1 MSAQASTTQA
11 SLHLKP
17 GKERSLLRR
26 HPWVFEGSIAKGRA
40 DPGETVRVEAADGRF
55 LAWGAYSPTSS
66 IRVRAWS
73 FDEAERIDAAFFA
86 RRIARAVALRRRLP
100 VASDGVRL
108 VHGEADGLP
117 GLIVDRYGGPDGEH
131 TLCAQFLAVGSERW
145 KATIA
150 DALLAATGC
159 TRLYERSDASVRGQE
174 GLPEV
179 AGWLKGEGATE
190 VAIREH
196 DWTLT
201 LDVASAAS
209 VSGLAWQ
216 IDGEAF
222 DVVVINAGVFG
233 PRAAALDAPTQDDFD
248 TVMRTNV
255 LGPMRL
261 LPQVAEALAP
271 GARLAIIS
279 SRMGSIGLR
288 TNGSGW
294 LYRASKAAVNSVMK
308 DASLALAGKATVI
321 SFHPGWVKTDM
332 GGAGADIDAHTS
344 IAGMRTVLASVKPA
358 DSGAFFNYDGQRL
371 DW

>member
-1 MSAQASTTQA
+1 MNVLIIGASRGLGLEFVRQYRAAGA
-11 SLHLKP
+11 SVTATA
-17 GKERSLLRR
+17 RDD
-26 HPWVFEGSIAKGRA
+26 AGR
-40 DPGETVRVEAADGRF
+40 
-55 LAWGAYSPTSS
+55 
-66 IRVRAWS
+66 
-73 FDEAERIDAAFFA
+73 ERIAA
-86 RRIARAVALRRRLP
+86 L
-100 VASDGVRL
+100 
-108 VHGEADGLP
+108 
-117 GLIVDRYGGPDGEH
+117 
-131 TLCAQFLAVGSERW
+131 
-145 KATIA
+145 
-150 DALLAATGC
+150 
-159 TRLYERSDASVRGQE
+159 
-174 GLPEV
+174 
-179 AGWLKGEGATE
+179 GAKP
-190 VAIREH
+190 
-196 DWTLT
+196 LT

-233 PRAAALDAPTQDDFD
+233 SRAGALEAPTQDDFD

-261 LPQVAEALAP
+261 LPQVAEALAA

-288 TNGSGW
+288 SGTHGW

-332 GGAGADIDAHTS
+332 GGAGADIDAPTS

-358 DSGAFFNYDGQRL
+358 DTGSFFNYDGQRL